1 MEPETTQKTG
11 RYRKAIRVG
20 NQIQKHMKKRKMKFL
35 LIMVLFC
42 SSILFYSCENNSYE
56 IQLPQKVDGSLNI
69 LEQDLFEVIENGSR
83 LIYEFEVSS
92 KNELIKFESSIVDN
106 QLHSSLSYKYEE
118 SEWIGLS
125 SFCVDLLDKDYK
137 KGMNLVVAEQ
147 GNFLKRQ
154 YDYPKIERIANI
166 LDGLPELLFRKLG
179 KEEYFNE
186 STLSVFYHL
195 AAFNAAKRAHET
207 KSEKCQC
214 SIYNSYVNNESPFFC
229 AEDKIVS
236 VDKAYDFVKKIS
248 DNRRFAGKQF
258 NPKTLLHYLE
268 NESGKFVSVSKID
281 KIFKDEAKYFWD
293 KELTRE
299 ERIKVY
305 NQNNTLS
312 MVSRLKSA
320 NSETY
325 DGWPVDPS
333 CFLFGVSAG
342 SDCGCC
348 GNYSGPCWTC
358 SLACYLHDLSCE
370 TCEPSWYCFSGCVPS
385 PC

>member
-1 MEPETTQKTG
+1 M
-11 RYRKAIRVG
+11 
-20 NQIQKHMKKRKMKFL
+20 NFL

-69 LEQDLFEVIENGSR
+69 LEQDLFEEIENGSK
-83 LIYEFEVSS
+83 LMCEFEVSS
-92 KNELIKFESSIVDN
+92 NNELIKFESSIVDN

-137 KGMNLVVAEQ
+137 KSMNLVVAEQ

-154 YDYPKIERIANI
+154 YDYLKIERIVNI
-166 LDGLPELLFRKLG
+166 LDELPELLFSRLG

-268 NESGKFVSVSKID
+268 NESGNFISVSKID
-281 KIFKDEAKYFWD
+281 KIFKDEAKFFWD
-293 KELTRE
+293 KELTIE

-305 NQNNTLS
+305 NENNTLS
-312 MVSRLKSA
+312 MASRLKSA
-320 NSETY
+320 NTETY

-342 SDCGCC
+342 SECGCC

-358 SLACYLHDLSCE
+358 SLACYLHDLSC
-370 TCEPSWYCFSGCVPS
+370 
-385 PC
+385 

>member
-1 MEPETTQKTG
+1 
-11 RYRKAIRVG
+11 
-20 NQIQKHMKKRKMKFL
+20 
-35 LIMVLFC
+35 MVLFC

-56 IQLPQKVDGSLNI
+56 IQLPQKVEGSLNI
-69 LEQDLFEVIENGSR
+69 IEQYLFDEIENGSG
-83 LIYEFEVSS
+83 LIYEFEVSN
-92 KNELIKFESSIVDN
+92 KNEFIKFESSIEDN
-106 QLHSSLSYKYEE
+106 QLHSSLSYKYEK
-118 SEWIGLS
+118 SEWIVVS
-125 SFCVDLLDKDYK
+125 SFCADLQDKDYK

-147 GNFLKRQ
+147 ANLLKKQ
-154 YDYPKIERIANI
+154 HDFFKIERIANI
-166 LDGLPELLFRKLG
+166 LDGFPELIFKKLG

-186 STLSVFYHL
+186 STLSIFYHL
-195 AAFNAAKRAHET
+195 AAFNAAKRAYET

-214 SIYNSYVNNESPFFC
+214 GVYLSYLNNESPFFC

-236 VDKAYDFVKKIS
+236 ADKAYDFIKKIS

-268 NESGKFVSVSKID
+268 NESGKFISVSKID

-293 KELTRE
+293 KELSKA

-305 NQNNTLS
+305 NENNTLS

-320 NSETY
+320 NTETY
-325 DGWPVDPS
+325 DGWPIDPT

-370 TCEPSWYCFSGCVPS
+370 TCEPNWYCFSGCVPG